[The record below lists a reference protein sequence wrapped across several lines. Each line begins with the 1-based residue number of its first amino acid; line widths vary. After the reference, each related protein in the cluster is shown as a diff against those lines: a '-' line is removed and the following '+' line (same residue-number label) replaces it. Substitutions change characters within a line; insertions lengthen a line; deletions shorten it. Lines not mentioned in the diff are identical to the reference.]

1 MIENFR
7 VRVFRSVAEEGSFR
21 KASDLLNLSQP
32 AVSQH
37 VHALEEELG
46 LRLLDRSSTHVSLTV
61 AGRILLEYAQKAAL
75 LDQQVEVEFAS
86 LRGETGGELRLG
98 ASTTVAQYILPRMLG
113 TFLHDNPKVQLQVK
127 SGNTEQVVEWLTAGE
142 IDLGLIEGPAMSKQ
156 VQTENFLEDRMI
168 AIVPQGHPWTAA
180 RVVSVSDLGKTPLL
194 VRERG
199 SGSRRVVESAL
210 KNSGL
215 RLKDLKIAMELDSTE
230 AIVSGVEA
238 GLGVAIVSQWAVG
251 KELHLGTVAYIAV
264 TGLDVRRSF
273 ALVRLAGPL
282 PDGVAGEFRRF
293 ALAQKSATNSLEL
306 SEPKQKRPI
315 RKANQS

>member
-21 KASDLLNLSQP
+21 KASDSLNLSQP

-37 VHALEEELG
+37 IHALEEELG
-46 LRLLDRSSTHVSLTV
+46 LRLVDRSSIHISLT
-61 AGRILLEYAQKAAL
+61 APGRILLEYAQKAAL
-75 LDQQVEVEFAS
+75 LDQQIEVEFAA

-98 ASTTVAQYILPRMLG
+98 ASTTVAQYVLPRMLG
-113 TFLHDNPKVQLQVK
+113 AFLRDNPKVQLRVK
-127 SGNTEQVVEWLTAGE
+127 SGNTEEVVEWLTGAE

-156 VQTENFLEDRMI
+156 VQTENFLEDTMI
-168 AIVPQGHPWTAA
+168 LIAPKDHPWSTD
-180 RVVSVSDLGKTPLL
+180 RLISIHDLVKAPLL

-215 RLKDLKIAMELDSTE
+215 RMKELKVAMELDSTE

-238 GLGVAIVSQWAVG
+238 GLGVGIVSQWAVG
-251 KELHLGTVAYIAV
+251 KELHLGTVVHITV
-264 TGLDVRRSF
+264 SGLEVSRNF

-293 ALAQKSATNSLEL
+293 ALAQKSATNSLVP
-306 SEPKQKRPI
+306 SARKVKRPI
-315 RKANQS
+315 RKSNQP